1 MEAEDK
7 MSLTNYFKNRRFI
20 KAVRE
25 EDFQRAI
32 QLAERGADINMI
44 DPETGWPPLMFAVM
58 RGSEKTVKA
67 LLSLNA
73 DPNRSDL
80 HGITPGMR
88 AIEFQQNTILDIL
101 LHCRDINVN
110 QADNEGRTMLNW
122 GLRCLN
128 EEGVR
133 LLINDG
139 RVDLNPG
146 GKSDP
151 IQFISSLQ
159 RQYPEERRYKY
170 LAQMIQK
177 ASRNQVKSVRL
188 VRHASDNVCL
198 AGIDYYIGI

>member
-1 MEAEDK
+1 
-7 MSLTNYFKNRRFI
+7 MSLTSYFKNKRFI

-25 EDFQRAI
+25 EDFRRAI
-32 QLAERGADINMI
+32 QLAERGADVNIV

-58 RGSEKTVKA
+58 RGSEETVKS
-67 LLSLNA
+67 LLSMNA
-73 DPNRSDL
+73 DPNQSDL

-88 AIEFQQNTILDIL
+88 AIEFRRNTILDIL
-101 LHCRDINVN
+101 LHCRGINVN
-110 QADNEGRTMLNW
+110 QADNEGWTMLNW

-133 LLINDG
+133 MLINDG
-139 RVDLNPG
+139 RVDLSPG

-170 LAQMIQK
+170 LAQMIRK
-177 ASRNQVKSVRL
+177 SSRKQVKPVRL
-188 VRHASDNVCL
+188 ARHASDNVCL

>member
-1 MEAEDK
+1 
-7 MSLTNYFKNRRFI
+7 MSLTSYFKNKRFI
-20 KAVRE
+20 KALRE
-25 EDFQRAI
+25 EDFRRAI
-32 QLAERGADINMI
+32 QLAERGADVNIV

-58 RGSEKTVKA
+58 RGSEETVKS
-67 LLSLNA
+67 LLSMNA
-73 DPNRSDL
+73 DPNQSDL

-88 AIEFQQNTILDIL
+88 AIEFRQNTILDIL
-101 LHCRDINVN
+101 LHCRGINVN
-110 QADNEGRTMLNW
+110 QADNEGKTMLNW

-133 LLINDG
+133 MLINDG
-139 RVDLNPG
+139 RVDLSPG

-170 LAQMIQK
+170 LAQMIRK
-177 ASRNQVKSVRL
+177 SSRNQVKPVRL
-188 VRHASDNVCL
+188 ARHASDNVCL